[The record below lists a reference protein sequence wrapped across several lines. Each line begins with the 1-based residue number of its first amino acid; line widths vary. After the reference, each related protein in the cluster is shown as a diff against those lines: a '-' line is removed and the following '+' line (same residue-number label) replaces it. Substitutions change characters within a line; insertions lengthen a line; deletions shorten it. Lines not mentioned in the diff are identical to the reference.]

1 MAYTVAD
8 SVTLQNVPK
17 ALTFDQI
24 LDKISELQAEKA
36 KLEKEIKEL
45 KVPAKT
51 EMKARLIGSYTTP
64 NGTGASLYDT
74 NRTNADRKAAEQVC
88 TPEQIAAIFKVTTT
102 ENFKVK

>member
-1 MAYTVAD
+1 MAYTVSD
-8 SVTLQNVPK
+8 SVTRSEPPK

-45 KVPAKT
+45 KVPAKA
-51 EMKARLIGSYTTP
+51 EMKARGIGSYTTP

-74 NRTNADRKAAEQVC
+74 NRSQADRKAAEQVC
-88 TPEQIAAIFKVTTT
+88 TPEQIAEIFKISTV